1 MGTGFLSG
9 RMKKRME
16 LDSGD
21 GLHNKA
27 PNANK
32 QHTYSEKTDTFCD
45 VHFTTMKKLN
55 WNISNIKKLKYVHKK
70 CATVILNTSFTESTF
85 LWGKVHDIAVIYRDT
100 PIAPWSL
107 LNVFP
112 DILLD
117 GPVANPAISVTTEI
131 QLLRQVNPI

>member
-9 RMKKRME
+9 RIKKDME

-21 GLHNKA
+21 GLHNNA

-32 QHTYSEKTDTFCD
+32 QSTYSEKTDKFCD
-45 VHFTTMKKLN
+45 VHFATMKKLK
-55 WNISNIKKLKYVHKK
+55 WNISNIKKTKICTKK
-70 CATVILNTSFTESTF
+70 CATVILNTSVIESTF
-85 LWGKVHDIAVIYRDT
+85 LWGKVHDITVIYRDT
-100 PIAPWSL
+100 PIVPWNL

-117 GPVANPAISVTTEI
+117 GPVANPAISVSTEI
-131 QLLRQVNPI
+131 QLLRQVNPT

>member
-1 MGTGFLSG
+1 M
-9 RMKKRME
+9 
-16 LDSGD
+16 
-21 GLHNKA
+21 
-27 PNANK
+27 
-32 QHTYSEKTDTFCD
+32 Y
-45 VHFTTMKKLN
+45 
-55 WNISNIKKLKYVHKK
+55 KK